1 MNKPRKIIFLDNTKN
16 YYPDYQSIIN
26 EAFNLVIRNDK
37 FEFEYEF
44 NDVLST
50 YKVKAKLDVESLTLY
65 ITLDFV
71 KNLKTD

>member
-1 MNKPRKIIFLDNTKN
+1 MNKPRKIILIDNTTN
-16 YYPDYQSIIN
+16 YYPNYQAIIN